1 MGRKTANGFDD
12 LAREGSTALVSR
24 RQVLKGLGAGLI
36 RLILAGLGTS
46 LSGRRVDAQTADLL
60 TV

>member
-36 RLILAGLGTS
+36 LAGLGTS
-46 LSGRRVDAQTADLL
+46 LSGRRVDAQTTDLL